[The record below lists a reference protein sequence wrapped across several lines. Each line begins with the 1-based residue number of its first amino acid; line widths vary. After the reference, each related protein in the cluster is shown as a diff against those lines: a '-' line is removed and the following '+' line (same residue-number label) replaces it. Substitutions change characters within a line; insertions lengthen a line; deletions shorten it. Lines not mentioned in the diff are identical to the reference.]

1 MIEIY
6 DTPINA
12 GDGRNR
18 REMERNASILLIA
31 KVFGNDARLDH
42 DNEGRPLVEGCD
54 FEGMISISHCADRC
68 LLAVTREKDVSI
80 GIDTETWREQLRRV
94 APRFMIPAEV
104 AVYDS
109 PALLL
114 LAWTTKEA
122 VYKAARVPGLAFQ
135 EILLPIPA
143 PDGKDFTVTARD
155 IKFKAT
161 SVALSPLRATTTAE
175 KQLKCLLSANF

>member
-6 DTPINA
+6 DTPIDA
-12 GDGRNR
+12 GDGKSR
-18 REMERNASILLIA
+18 REMERNASMSLIA
-31 KVFGNDARLDH
+31 KAFGNDARLDH
-42 DNEGRPLVEGCD
+42 DDEGRPLVKGCD
-54 FEGMISISHCADRC
+54 FDGMISISHCADRC
-68 LLAVTREKDVSI
+68 LLAVTREKEVSI

-94 APRFMIPAEV
+94 AARFMTPAEV
-104 AVYDS
+104 TVYDS

-161 SVALSPLRATTTAE
+161 SVSLSPLRAVTLAE
-175 KQLKCLLSANF
+175 RQPKCLLSTNF

>member
-6 DTPINA
+6 DTPIDA
-12 GDGRNR
+12 GDDRNR
-18 REMERNASILLIA
+18 REMERNASMLLIA
-31 KVFGNDARLDH
+31 KAFGNDARLDH

-54 FEGMISISHCADRC
+54 FEGMISISHCVDRC
-68 LLAVTREKDVSI
+68 LLAVTREKDMSI

-94 APRFMIPAEV
+94 ATRFMIPAEV

-143 PDGKDFTVTARD
+143 PEETEFDVTVRGEEFAV
-155 IKFKAT
+155 KSVSLT
-161 SVALSPLRATTTAE
+161 SHRAVTTAE
-175 KQLKCLLSANF
+175 RRPKYHLSANF

>member
-6 DTPINA
+6 ETPIDT
-12 GDGRNR
+12 GDGMSR
-18 REMERNASILLIA
+18 RESERYAAISLIA
-31 KVFGNDARLDH
+31 KALGNRARLDH
-42 DNEGRPLVEGCD
+42 DEEGRPLVKGCD

-80 GIDTETWREQLRRV
+80 GIDTETWREQLLRV
-94 APRFMIPAEV
+94 APRFMTPAEV
-104 AVYDS
+104 AAYDS

-122 VYKAARVPGLAFQ
+122 VYKAARTPGLALQ
-135 EILLPIPA
+135 EILLPLPA

-155 IKFKAT
+155 IMFKAT
-161 SVALSPLRATTTAE
+161 SVALSPLRAVTLAE
-175 KQLKCLLSANF
+175 RR